1 MNQLTQDYINLGEEF
16 VSFVKSIDQ
25 NKLNAK
31 PEDGEWSA
39 SFAIHHLAD
48 FEIHFAARFL
58 RILTEEKPD
67 IQSYD
72 ESLYVNNLNYES
84 RNVND
89 SIKAIDSIRTMIGD
103 VLTKVKESDFQRIGN
118 HSKKG
123 LVKLED
129 MIGYCNNH
137 IKNHLEQVKKSI

>member
-1 MNQLTQDYINLGEEF
+1 MNQLTQDYINLGKEF
-16 VSFVKSIDQ
+16 VTFVKSVDQ
-25 NKLNAK
+25 NRLTGK
-31 PEDGEWSA
+31 PENGEWSA

-84 RNVND
+84 RNLNE

-103 VLTKVKESDFQRIGN
+103 VLTKVKDTDFQRIGN
-118 HSKKG
+118 HSEKG

-137 IKNHLEQVKKSI
+137 IKNHLDQVKKSI

>member
-1 MNQLTQDYINLGEEF
+1 MNQLTQDYINLGNQF

-25 NKLNAK
+25 NKLDVK

-103 VLTKVKESDFQRIGN
+103 VLNKVKDRDFQRIGN
-118 HSKKG
+118 HSEKG

-129 MIGYCNNH
+129 MISYCNNH